1 MVDEAARNCYGCSA
15 FPRLPPLDYNSPRF
29 SRSSTSSPC
38 GIGNPPAHNNRAPD
52 CKWFCHAPFGPG
64 HMAMKSG
71 VGFGLQ
77 IDRVAETAGD
87 QNQVM
92 SQIAVPKTFLG

>member
-1 MVDEAARNCYGCSA
+1 
-15 FPRLPPLDYNSPRF
+15 
-29 SRSSTSSPC
+29 
-38 GIGNPPAHNNRAPD
+38 
-52 CKWFCHAPFGPG
+52 
-64 HMAMKSG
+64 MAMKSG